1 VDTFEGFRWASILGI
16 IGSVSNTTRTAS
28 PSCPRLSTASAQ
40 RSHERPGTSYSGPR
54 KEVPGL
60 TSQEVSI
67 TG

>member
-1 VDTFEGFRWASILGI
+1 MDTFEGFRWASILGI
-16 IGSVSNTTRTAS
+16 MRQCLEHYEDGFPT
-28 PSCPRLSTASAQ
+28 TASAQ

-54 KEVPGL
+54 TEVPGL